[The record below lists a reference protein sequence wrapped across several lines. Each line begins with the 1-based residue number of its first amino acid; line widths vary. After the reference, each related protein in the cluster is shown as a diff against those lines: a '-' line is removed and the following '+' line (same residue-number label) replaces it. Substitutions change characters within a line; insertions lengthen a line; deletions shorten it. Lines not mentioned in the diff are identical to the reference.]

1 MLNKFLKLKIKNAF
15 ILFLLF
21 QIIFATSAKSSS
33 FLPDTL
39 NKKRLHDVIAFEASA
54 FAGTMYLLNEAWYK
68 GYPRSSFHFF
78 NDDKEWLQMDK
89 MGHATTS
96 CYIGNAGYYTL
107 KWAGVENKKAIW
119 YGGCLGSA
127 YMLTIEILDGFSSQ
141 WGFSIGDFTAN
152 TFGSAVFIS
161 QQLAWNEQR
170 VKLKWSYHQ
179 SEYAHYNPN
188 ELGSDLTQTWLK
200 DYNGQTY
207 WISGNIHSFLKKES
221 KFPKWLNI
229 AIGYGAEG
237 MTGAT
242 NNPDSLNGKALPH
255 FTRYRQ
261 FYISPDIDFT
271 KIPTKSKFLKA
282 VFYALNFLKFPAP
295 SLEFSRKNKF
305 TFRPL
310 YF

>member
-1 MLNKFLKLKIKNAF
+1 LKFKSVF
-15 ILFLLF
+15 ILFLLLPLF
-21 QIIFATSAKSSS
+21 FVSFAKSAS
-33 FLPDTL
+33 FPADTL
-39 NKKRLHDVIAFEASA
+39 NKKRLHAVIAVEASA
-54 FAGTMYLLNEAWYK
+54 FAGSMFLLNEAWYK
-68 GYPRSSFHFF
+68 DYPRSSFHFF
-78 NDDKEWLQMDK
+78 NDDSEWLQMDK

-96 CYIGNAGYYTL
+96 CTIGTAGYYTL
-107 KWAGVENKKAIW
+107 KWAGVDNTKAIW
-119 YGGCLGSA
+119 YGGCLGSV

-152 TFGSAVFIS
+152 TLGSAVFVS

-170 VKLKWSYHQ
+170 IKLKWSYHQ
-179 SEYAHYNPN
+179 SNFSQYNPN
-188 ELGSDLTQTWLK
+188 ELGSGITQTWLK
-200 DYNGQTY
+200 DYNGQSY
-207 WISGNIHSFLKKES
+207 WLSGNISSFLKKDS

-242 NNPDSLNGKALPH
+242 HNPDTLNGKTLPS

-261 FYISPDIDFT
+261 FYLSPDIDFT

-295 SLEFSRKNKF
+295 AIEFSKTKKF
-305 TFRPL
+305 VLHPF